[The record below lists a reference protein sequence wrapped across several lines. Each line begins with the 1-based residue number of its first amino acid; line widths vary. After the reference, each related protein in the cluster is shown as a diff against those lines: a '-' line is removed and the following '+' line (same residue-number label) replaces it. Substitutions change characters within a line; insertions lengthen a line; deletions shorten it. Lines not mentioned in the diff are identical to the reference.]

1 MSDQPMIW
9 VSDDAS
15 LAQYCAQ
22 WQHLPVLALDT
33 EFIRTT
39 TFFPRPALLQVS
51 DGDACYLIDPL
62 ALNDVT
68 PLREVLTSGPLKIL
82 HSCSEDLEVF
92 KGWLQLVPAP
102 LVDTQIAAAFAGLD
116 AGMGYQRLVD
126 TLLDIQLDKGETRS
140 DWLQR
145 PLTES
150 QQHYAAQDVAWLLPL
165 WAKLLNRLAGQPPIA
180 ECDRLDIVMQE
191 GESLVRE
198 AKMMTDDAESY
209 WRVRQAWRLDARGLQ
224 VLRALCIW
232 REECCRERDIPRSR
246 VASDAL
252 LQSLCEQLPE
262 SLPQLA
268 QLDEASPGWI
278 KQSGREVLSLIQ
290 QAQAVPRQAWPEP
303 LPNPTSPE
311 YKQLRKQWRDR
322 VKASAEQHGLA
333 PELLVK
339 RKQMEQWIAAQLAG
353 QPVMIPTDWPQWRRA
368 LLADVLAAPA

>member
-51 DGDACYLIDPL
+51 DGEACYLIDPL
-62 ALNDVT
+62 TLNDVA

-102 LVDTQIAAAFAGLD
+102 VVDTQIAAAFAGLD
-116 AGMGYQRLVD
+116 SGMGYQRLVD

-165 WAKLLNRLAGQPPIA
+165 WAKLLNRLAGQAPIA
-180 ECDRLDIVMQE
+180 GCERLDIVMQE

-198 AKMMTDDAESY
+198 ARMTTDDAESY
-209 WRVRQAWRLDARGLQ
+209 WRVRQAWRLDSRGLQ

-232 REECCRERDIPRSR
+232 REERCRERDIPRSR
-246 VASDAL
+246 VASDGL

-268 QLDEASPGWI
+268 QLEEASPGWI
-278 KQSGREVLSLIQ
+278 KQSGREVLGLIQ
-290 QAQAVPRQAWPEP
+290 QAQAVPRQEWPKP
-303 LPNPTSPE
+303 LPNPTAPE
-311 YKQLRKQWRDR
+311 YKQLRKQWRER
-322 VKASAEQHGLA
+322 LKTLAEQHGLS
-333 PELLVK
+333 PELLVR
-339 RKQMEQWIAAQLAG
+339 RKQMEQWIAEQLAG
-353 QPVMIPTDWPQWRRA
+353 QPVTLPADWPQWRRL
-368 LLADVLAAPA
+368 LLADVLGAPA